1 MKQILCQV
9 TLKASNPSALELK
22 QSLKGIAISS
32 FQVKGKGSYNFKE
45 QNALDDEI
53 DYFALAREHDE
64 NFDERSDIGDLVKDE
79 FQLIPLT
86 DIISDS
92 ELTLLE
98 F

>member
-1 MKQILCQV
+1 MCQV
-9 TLKASNPSALELK
+9 TLKASKLSALELK
-22 QSLKGIAISS
+22 QSLKGIATSS
-32 FQVKGKGSYNFKE
+32 FQVKGSYNFNE
-45 QNALDDEI
+45 QDDEI

-79 FQLIPLT
+79 FQLIPLP